1 MVSSIGY
8 KLASNKLVTGFGVR
22 RRTTTRGRGI
32 VRRTLGNISRPVLGF
47 IANKVADLISG
58 SGKRKTYR
66 KRTVRGSSWR
76 VTGTGRKPRSTL
88 RRKVGGLRRKRVVRI
103 MI

>member
-8 KLASNKLVTGFGVR
+8 KLAGNKIITGFGAR
-22 RRTTTRGRGI
+22 RCATRGRGI
-32 VRRTLGNISRPVLGF
+32 VRRTIGNISRPVLGF
-47 IANKVADLISG
+47 IANKLADLISG
-58 SGKRKTYR
+58 SGKRRTSR

-88 RRKVGGLRRKRVVRI
+88 KRKVGGLRRKRVVRI